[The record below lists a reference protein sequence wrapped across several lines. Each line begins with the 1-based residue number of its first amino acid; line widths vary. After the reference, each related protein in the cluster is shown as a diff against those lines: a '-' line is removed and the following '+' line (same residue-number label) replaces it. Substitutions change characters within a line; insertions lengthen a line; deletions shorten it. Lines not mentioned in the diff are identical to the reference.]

1 MDVLWKGLVG
11 GLLTALIVMA
21 SKKGDVLPGVLPLI
35 PIFAIVALLAV
46 GSKGDA
52 GGFRT
57 ACLAIGKTL
66 PAYVVFLA
74 ACYALIGRLDYRLT
88 IVGGMGAWLAVAGV
102 IFLTPGWGAPG
113 GQSHSSSQS
122 GDSSS
127 RDD

>member
-1 MDVLWKGLVG
+1 
-11 GLLTALIVMA
+11 MA

-57 ACLAIGKTL
+57 ACLAIGKTF

-74 ACYALIGRLDYRLT
+74 ACYALIGTLDYRLA
-88 IVGGMGAWLAVAGV
+88 IIGGMGAWLAVACV
-102 IFLTPGWGAPG
+102 IFLTPGWGLPVG
-113 GQSHSSSQS
+113 HSHSSSQS
-122 GDSSS
+122 GDSVPQ
-127 RDD
+127 DD